1 MNPQS
6 ARLRTEPRLYIN
18 GEAVNGDGEAFKVIN
33 PGTEAVVAEVAGA
46 SLAQVETAIGGARR
60 AYDSGVWSGLPAAER
75 AKALR
80 RLLGHL
86 QGQRELL
93 VELTVQEAGCP
104 ISSPI
109 MFAQVDAPLNQGLDI
124 LDLYAKLPAFEENP
138 LPWAERVNFRGG
150 VVQSLRRYTPI
161 GVVAAISAYN
171 YPFYTN
177 LWKVIPALIAGNC
190 VILRPSPFTP
200 LAALIFGEAAA
211 AADLPPGVLNV
222 VAEKSPEGAVMLS
235 THKDVDVVAFTG
247 STQVGRQVMIQAAD
261 TMKRLQLELGGKSA
275 QIYMPDALA
284 EARGAAAQVCLAHAG
299 QGCALGTRIFVPE
312 AEKSGLME
320 AMAASLAKVVIGDP
334 ADPAT
339 TMGPV
344 ISAAQRERCER
355 YVQLAID
362 AGAKVVCGGKRPENL
377 KKGFY
382 FQPTILDT
390 PDNRNPAAQDEIFGP
405 VVSVIGYRDL
415 DHAVEM
421 ANDSAYGLS
430 GYVYGKNV
438 KQAISVAERI
448 RTGTI
453 NVNGGNFSAY
463 TSSGGQRLSGIGR
476 ERGVEGLRIY
486 QQLQCMNIQGP
497 AQ

>member
-1 MNPQS
+1 MNLQTPRVR
-6 ARLRTEPRLYIN
+6 AEPRLFIDGATVK
-18 GEAVNGDGEAFKVIN
+18 GEGEVFAVMS
-33 PGTEAVVAEVAGA
+33 PGTEAIMAEVTGA
-46 SLAQVETAIGGARR
+46 SLAQVEAAIKAARR
-60 AYDSGVWSGLPAAER
+60 AYDSGVWSGLPAEARAE
-75 AKALR
+75 ALR
-80 RLLGHL
+80 RLLGYLAKH
-86 QGQRELL
+86 RDLL

-104 ISSPI
+104 VGSPI
-109 MFAQVDAPLNQGLDI
+109 LFAQVDAPLKQGLDI
-124 LDLYAKLPAFEENP
+124 LDLYAQLPPFDENP
-138 LPWAERVNFRGG
+138 LPMAERVNFRGNL
-150 VVQSLRRYTPI
+150 VQSLRRYTPI

-190 VILRPSPFTP
+190 VILRPSPLTP

-211 AADLPPGVLNV
+211 AAELPPGVLSV
-222 VAEKSPEGAVMLS
+222 VAEQGPAGAVMLS
-235 THKDVDVVAFTG
+235 SHRDVDMVAFTG
-247 STQVGRQVMIQAAD
+247 SSQVGRQVMIQAAD

-275 QIYMPDALA
+275 QIYMPDALD
-284 EARGAAAQVCLAHAG
+284 EARGAPAQVCLAHAG

-312 AEKSGLME
+312 ADKASLLET
-320 AMAASLAKVVIGDP
+320 MAAAMTKVVIGDP

-344 ISAAQRERCER
+344 ISAAQRDRCEQ
-355 YVQLAID
+355 YVQLAVE
-362 AGAKVVCGGKRPENL
+362 AGARVVCGGKRPGHLER
-377 KKGFY
+377 GF
-382 FQPTILDT
+382 FFEPTILDV

-405 VVSVIGYRDL
+405 VVGVIGYRDL

-430 GYVYGKNV
+430 GYVYGKNL
-438 KQAISVAERI
+438 KQAVSIAERI

-463 TSSGGQRLSGIGR
+463 ASSGGQRLSGIGR

-486 QQLQCMNIQGP
+486 QQLQCFNIQGL

>member
-1 MNPQS
+1 
-6 ARLRTEPRLYIN
+6 
-18 GEAVNGDGEAFKVIN
+18 
-33 PGTEAVVAEVAGA
+33 
-46 SLAQVETAIGGARR
+46 
-60 AYDSGVWSGLPAAER
+60 
-75 AKALR
+75 
-80 RLLGHL
+80 
-86 QGQRELL
+86 
-93 VELTVQEAGCP
+93 
-104 ISSPI
+104 
-109 MFAQVDAPLNQGLDI
+109 MFAQVDAPLKQGHDI
-124 LDLYAKLPAFEENP
+124 LDLYARLPVFEENP
-138 LPWAERVNFRGG
+138 LPMTERINFRGNL
-150 VVQSLRRYTPI
+150 VQSLRRFTPV

-190 VILRPSPFTP
+190 VILRPSPLTP
-200 LAALIFGEAAA
+200 LAALIFGDAAA
-211 AADLPPGVLNV
+211 AAGLPPGVLNV
-222 VAEKSPEGAVMLS
+222 IAEAAPDGAVMLS
-235 THKDVDVVAFTG
+235 SHKDVDLVAFTG
-247 STQVGRQVMIQAAD
+247 SSQVGRQVMIQAAD

-275 QIYMPDALA
+275 QIYLPDALA

-299 QGCALGTRIFVPE
+299 QGCALGTRIFVPQS
-312 AEKSGLME
+312 EKAGLLE

-334 ADPAT
+334 ADRAT

-344 ISAAQRERCER
+344 ISAAQRERCGR
-355 YVQLAID
+355 YVQLALD
-362 AGAKVVCGGKRPENL
+362 AGARLVCGGKPPESP

-382 FQPTILDT
+382 FEPTILDV

-405 VVSVIGYRDL
+405 VVCVIGYRDV

-430 GYVYGKNV
+430 GYVYGRNV
-438 KQAISVAERI
+438 KQALSVAERI

-463 TSSGGQRLSGIGR
+463 ASSGGQRLSGIGR

-486 QQLQCMNIQGP
+486 QQLQCVNIQGP